1 MYQELSGVS
10 CRHFAIRKKVKF
22 SDLGIGLTVARP
34 AKAKRKICLSLLVHL
49 NGVCLDELYAQT
61 HL

>member
-10 CRHFAIRKKVKF
+10 YRHFDASKKMKF
-22 SDLGIGLTVARP
+22 SSVEIGLTVARP
-34 AKAKRKICLSLLVHL
+34 TKAKQKICLSLLVHL

-61 HL
+61 HH